1 MRDTAHSD
9 VLSAPAEVR
18 SVAEGRVTA
27 WSRLDGGRG
36 ILLAGWVPETGRAS
50 LAAPHAIV
58 HCRAGGG
65 AGSLQACA
73 GAAMA
78 GGREARRGFVAL
90 VEDMGGGAELVA
102 IDLWDGT
109 AALRLG
115 ADGAMALGTTAM
127 RAMAQAMLAEA
138 GADAPDDGRLVAI
151 LAGPEMPDPIDP
163 AKLAA
168 RLRCTIEEAFLIA
181 PDGLALY
188 GWLADP
194 TDSVRAIRLRS
205 GNRVTPL
212 AAGHWLPIRRRDVLE
227 SIGSGLGLDDPAL
240 GFLAFF
246 PDGLQSGA
254 ATMLEIETRAG
265 EVARLPVPAP
275 GYAPLAAIR
284 SILSAVD
291 LPHGAAVAPL
301 FDQVLGPVVLGL
313 NRQRLRKP
321 AAATVL
327 DFGARYANPA
337 RSVIVPLYGRLD
349 FMTYQ
354 LVQFSETVSQGT
366 EIIYVLDDPRQRW
379 EAEPLA
385 HSLFARL
392 GLPFRL
398 LCVDRNLGFGPAVNL
413 GVRHAAGR
421 QLCIVNS
428 DVFPHAPGWLD
439 GLAAH
444 LERDPALGI
453 VSPLLLF
460 EDGTVQHGGCSLTA
474 LPQFGGWRFPLHPDK
489 GRPPA
494 AGMTGRMDCEAV
506 SGACIM
512 MPRVV
517 WQDVDGFDEDYAIG
531 DFEDADLCMKLQ
543 ARGLGCAVAAD
554 VTLFH
559 LERQTQGRN
568 AKWRHNL
575 TAFNAWHFNRR
586 WERYFAVSGQ
596 KRASSKNS
604 GNSFSELKRKVA

>member
-9 VLSAPAEVR
+9 ALAAPAEVR

-27 WSRLDGGRG
+27 WSRLGGGRG
-36 ILLAGWVPETGRAS
+36 ILLAGWVPEACRAS

-58 HCRAGGG
+58 HFRAGGG
-65 AGSLQACA
+65 AGPLQACA
-73 GAAMA
+73 GAPIA

-90 VEDMGGGAELVA
+90 VEEMGDGTDLVA

-115 ADGAMALGTTAM
+115 GDGAMAFGVAAM
-127 RAMAQAMLAEA
+127 RAMAQAILAEP
-138 GADAPDDGRLVAI
+138 GADAPDDGGIIAV
-151 LAGPEMPDPIDP
+151 LAGPDMPDAVDP
-163 AKLAA
+163 AKLAV
-168 RLRCTIEEAFLIA
+168 RLRCEIEETFLIA

-194 TDSVRAIRLRS
+194 ADAVRAIRLRS
-205 GNRVTPL
+205 GDRVTPL

-227 SIGSGLGLDDPAL
+227 SIGVGLGLDDPAL

-246 PDGLQSGA
+246 PEGLQSGA

-265 EVARLPVPAP
+265 EVARLPLPAP

-291 LPHGAAVAPL
+291 LPHGTAVAPI
-301 FDQVLGPVVLGL
+301 FDQVLGPVILGL

-321 AAATVL
+321 ATATVL
-327 DFGARYANPA
+327 DFGDRPANPL

-354 LVQFSETVSQGT
+354 LVQFSATLGEGT

-413 GVRHAAGR
+413 GVRYSSGR
-421 QLCIVNS
+421 HLCVVNS
-428 DVFPHAPGWLD
+428 DVFPHAAGWLD
-439 GLAAH
+439 GLSAH

-460 EDGTVQHGGCSLTA
+460 EDGTVQHGGCRLTA

-489 GRPPA
+489 GRPAA
-494 AGMTGRMDCEAV
+494 AGMAGRMDCEAV

-512 MPRVV
+512 MPRAV

-596 KRASSKNS
+596 RHAASKNKID
-604 GNSFSELKRKVA
+604 NFSEMKRKVA

>member
-1 MRDTAHSD
+1 MRDTGHSD
-9 VLSAPAEVR
+9 VLGSPAEVR
-18 SVAEGRVTA
+18 SVVEGRVTA
-27 WSRLDGGRG
+27 WARLDGGRG
-36 ILLAGWVPETGRAS
+36 ILLAGWVPEAGRAS
-50 LAAPHAIV
+50 LSAPHGIV
-58 HCRAGGG
+58 HFRAGGG

-73 GAAMA
+73 GAPMA

-90 VEDMGGGAELVA
+90 VEGMGGGAELVA

-109 AALRLG
+109 AALRLA
-115 ADGAMALGTTAM
+115 ADGAMVFGATAM
-127 RAMAQAMLAEA
+127 RAMAQAILAEA
-138 GADAPDDGRLVAI
+138 GAEAPEDSGLAAI
-151 LAGPEMPDPIDP
+151 LAGPDLPEAVDP
-163 AKLAA
+163 AKLAV
-168 RLRCTIEEAFLIA
+168 RLRCEIEEAFLIA

-194 TDSVRAIRLRS
+194 TEAVRAIRLRS
-205 GNRVTPL
+205 GDRVTPL

-227 SIGSGLGLDDPAL
+227 SIGPGLGLDDPAL

-254 ATMLEIETRAG
+254 ATVLEIETRAG

-321 AAATVL
+321 ATATAL
-327 DFGARYANPA
+327 DFGERPVNPA

-354 LVQFSETVSQGT
+354 LVQFSETVGEGT

-398 LCVDRNLGFGPAVNL
+398 LCVERNLGFGPAVNL
-413 GVRHAAGR
+413 GVRHSTGR
-421 QLCIVNS
+421 HLCIVNS
-428 DVFPHAPGWLD
+428 DVFPNAPGWLD

-444 LERDPALGI
+444 LEQDPALGI

-494 AGMTGRMDCEAV
+494 AGTIGRVDCEAV

-586 WERYFAVSGQ
+586 WERYFAATRQGKVSFKKGE
-596 KRASSKNS
+596 
-604 GNSFSELKRKVA
+604 NSFSEMKRKVA